1 MQFLKK
7 ISLIVFI
14 VTFLINLFVLLFD
27 KNFFK
32 VLYLTLFHQNHDF
45 YYEWY
50 MILFFCSLTICLISF
65 LIFLYTF
72 IFKKRKNMDNK
83 KGHEYK

>member
-7 ISLIVFI
+7 ISLFVFI

-27 KNFFK
+27 KTFFK

-50 MILFFCSLTICLISF
+50 MILFFCSLTIFFISF

-72 IFKKRKNMDNK
+72 IFKKRKNINNK
-83 KGHEYK
+83 KGYEYK